1 MARLPDDSG
10 SELLAACGRMKRAL
24 AHVQCAVLDL
34 HEAFLQRDQQQ
45 REALERQA
53 KNALERIRDL
63 SRTRT

>member
-1 MARLPDDSG
+1 
-10 SELLAACGRMKRAL
+10 
-24 AHVQCAVLDL
+24 VLDL
-34 HEAFLQRDQQQ
+34 HEAFLQRDSQQ